1 MLQTLMR
8 QNQIIPIDFNRRES
22 ITFNHYPLG
31 KRSCGRGG
39 RMFLIYHVIIK
50 AIMAL

>member
-22 ITFNHYPLG
+22 ITFNHCPLG

-39 RMFLIYHVIIK
+39 RTFQIYHVIIK